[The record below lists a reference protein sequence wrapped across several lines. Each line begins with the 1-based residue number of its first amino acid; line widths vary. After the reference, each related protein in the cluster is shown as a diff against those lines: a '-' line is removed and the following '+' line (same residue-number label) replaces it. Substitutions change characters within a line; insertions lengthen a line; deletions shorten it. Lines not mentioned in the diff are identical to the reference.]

1 MSPGGIA
8 VLAIIISGTE
18 VLTLIAAGAW
28 LVYTKRI
35 MLAATPKPQAP
46 PQPGREAAAKT
57 PKVPASEPPVRSIA

>member
-35 MLAATPKPQAP
+35 MLAATPKPPAGTANGSNSGSAP
-46 PQPGREAAAKT
+46 
-57 PKVPASEPPVRSIA
+57 